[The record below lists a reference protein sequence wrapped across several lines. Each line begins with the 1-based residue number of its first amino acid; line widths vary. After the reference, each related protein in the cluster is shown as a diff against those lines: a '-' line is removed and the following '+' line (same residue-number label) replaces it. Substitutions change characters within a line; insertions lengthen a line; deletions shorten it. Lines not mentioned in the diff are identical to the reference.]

1 MKRIASFLFILLLP
15 ISVFAQEPAASAPS
29 ESREEQAVVQ
39 RILEERGEDG
49 VRQMRFEAKT
59 DAGETFVVDT
69 SSSYTEGLRYA
80 VRPGDRV
87 ILALF
92 PNTEGGYDAQ
102 IADVVRTGGLA
113 LVFALFALLTVAVGF
128 LRGFSS
134 LLGLGVTLAILF
146 AVVFPRILD
155 GADPVLTIALGG
167 AAILAVNMHL
177 SHGFNRRTFVAFAS
191 TLVALGLAVVFAELF
206 VAWGRLSGL
215 ASEESVFLYWQVGN
229 ATLHPPGAP
238 V

>member
-146 AVVFPRILD
+146 A
-155 GADPVLTIALGG
+155 
-167 AAILAVNMHL
+167 
-177 SHGFNRRTFVAFAS
+177 
-191 TLVALGLAVVFAELF
+191 ELF

-229 ATLHPPGAP
+229 ATLDPRGILLAGIILGA
-238 V
+238 VGVLDDIAVTQGETVAELKDAN